1 MRIISYKDSTRMIMN
16 ISMGSSK
23 LNSKSRA
30 LGPASDTLEVI
41 NKISYYL
48 LVIVMYTNY
57 IRLMLRVIIHY

>member
-48 LVIVMYTNY
+48 LVTVMYTNY